1 MWKTIASVGALL
13 IHQVGSAHPGH
24 HHSLGSAEIHSL
36 FTWEQLAW
44 VVILGILAALFLR
57 SR

>member
-1 MWKTIASVGALL
+1 MGKFIVCVGSLL
-13 IHQVGSAHPGH
+13 IYKVGIAHPGH

-36 FTWEQLAW
+36 FSLEQLIW
-44 VVILGILAALFLR
+44 VVLLGILAVLFLR

>member
-1 MWKTIASVGALL
+1 MGQLIVCVGSLL
-13 IHQVGSAHPGH
+13 IHQVGIAHPGH

-36 FTWEQLAW
+36 FSWEQLLW
-44 VVILGILAALFLR
+44 VVLLGILAALFLR